1 MILKGITNI
10 MRRSELREHVFC
22 ALFCLGFYP
31 ENEREE
37 QLEFYFQDIN
47 RQKQEEEE
55 ELVPSVEAKPKE
67 REYIKERLC
76 HIFDKLTEL
85 DKQIDSVSVGWSI
98 SRMGKVDLTIIRLA
112 YYEMLYDES
121 VPVKVAINEA
131 VELAKKFGGESSQ
144 SFVNGILAKLTT
156 GLEV

>member
-1 MILKGITNI
+1 

-31 ENEREE
+31 EEEREE
-37 QLEFYFQDIN
+37 QLELYFQDIN

-55 ELVPSVEAKPKE
+55 KLVPSIEAKEKD
-67 REYIKERLC
+67 REYIRKRLED
-76 HIFDKLTEL
+76 IFGKLAEL
-85 DKQIDSVSVGWSI
+85 DEKIDDVSVGWDI
-98 SRMGKVDLTIIRLA
+98 SRMGKADLTIIRLA

>member
-1 MILKGITNI
+1 

-55 ELVPSVEAKPKE
+55 ELVPSVEAKPKA
-67 REYIKERLC
+67 R
-76 HIFDKLTEL
+76 D
-85 DKQIDSVSVGWSI
+85 
-98 SRMGKVDLTIIRLA
+98 
-112 YYEMLYDES
+112 
-121 VPVKVAINEA
+121 
-131 VELAKKFGGESSQ
+131 
-144 SFVNGILAKLTT
+144 
-156 GLEV
+156 

>member
-1 MILKGITNI
+1 

-31 ENEREE
+31 EEEREE
-37 QLEFYFQDIN
+37 QLELYFQDMN

-55 ELVPSVEAKPKE
+55 NIVPSMEAKPKD
-67 REYIKERLC
+67 REYIRERIEN
-76 HIFDKLTEL
+76 IFGKLAEM
-85 DKQIDSVSVGWSI
+85 DEQIDAVSVGWDI
-98 SRMGKVDLTIIRLA
+98 TRMGKADLTIIRLA
-112 YYEMLYDES
+112 YFEMLYDES
-121 VPVKVAINEA
+121 VPMKVAINEA
-131 VELAKKFGGESSQ
+131 VELAKKFGGENSQ

>member
-1 MILKGITNI
+1 

-131 VELAKKFGGESSQ
+131 VELAKKFGGESSR

>member
-1 MILKGITNI
+1 

-31 ENEREE
+31 EKEREE
-37 QLEFYFQDIN
+37 QLELYFQDIN

-55 ELVPSVEAKPKE
+55 EIVPSIEAGQKE
-67 REYIKERLC
+67 RQYIKERLLN
-76 HIFDKLTEL
+76 IFEKLTEL
-85 DKQIDSVSVGWSI
+85 DEQIDSVSVGWSI

-131 VELAKKFGGESSQ
+131 VELAKKFGGENSQ